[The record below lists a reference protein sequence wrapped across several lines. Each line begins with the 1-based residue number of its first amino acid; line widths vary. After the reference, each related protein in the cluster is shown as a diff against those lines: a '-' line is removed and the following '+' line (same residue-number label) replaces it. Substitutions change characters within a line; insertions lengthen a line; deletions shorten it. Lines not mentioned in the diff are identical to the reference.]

1 MTIHIITIGD
11 ELLIGQVIDT
21 NSAKMAQMLQ
31 SIGGQV
37 AGRTTIG
44 DSREAMLD
52 AIKRASEQA
61 DVVLLTGGL
70 GPTKDDITK
79 KVLAEYYGVGFVFHQ
94 ETKEWIETI
103 FKRFGRPMPEG
114 VEDQCFMPQNAVVI
128 PNKRG
133 TAPGMWFDE
142 NDTVLVSMP
151 GVPHEMEYIM
161 ENGVLPKLD
170 ERFPSAP
177 YVHRTLLTVGEG
189 ESRLAQ
195 RINGFEEG
203 LPEHFKLAYLPS
215 ISRVRL
221 RLTATHED
229 AGMAAAILEEK
240 FEELKTLIPSH
251 LIVADEDISIE
262 QALGELLMKKDLT
275 LSTAESCTGGYL
287 AHLITAVPGAS
298 RYYMGS
304 VLAYSNAIKMAQL
317 GVKEDTLKE
326 HGAVSEQTVAEMA
339 KGAVKLLKTDIA
351 VSTSGIAG
359 PTGGTPEK
367 PVGTVW
373 MAVSNGDKTK
383 TAKLTLGID
392 RLRNIKY
399 STIRALN
406 LVRLFVEENHGAN
419 GNSMET

>member
-1 MTIHIITIGD
+1 
-11 ELLIGQVIDT
+11 
-21 NSAKMAQMLQ
+21 
-31 SIGGQV
+31 
-37 AGRTTIG
+37 
-44 DSREAMLD
+44 
-52 AIKRASEQA
+52 
-61 DVVLLTGGL
+61 
-70 GPTKDDITK
+70 
-79 KVLAEYYGVGFVFHQ
+79 
-94 ETKEWIETI
+94 
-103 FKRFGRPMPEG
+103 
-114 VEDQCFMPQNAVVI
+114 
-128 PNKRG
+128 
-133 TAPGMWFDE
+133 
-142 NDTVLVSMP
+142 
-151 GVPHEMEYIM
+151 MEYIM

-317 GVKEDTLKE
+317 GVKEDTLKD
-326 HGAVSEQTVAEMA
+326 HGAVREQTVAEMA

>member
-1 MTIHIITIGD
+1 
-11 ELLIGQVIDT
+11 
-21 NSAKMAQMLQ
+21 
-31 SIGGQV
+31 
-37 AGRTTIG
+37 
-44 DSREAMLD
+44 
-52 AIKRASEQA
+52 
-61 DVVLLTGGL
+61 
-70 GPTKDDITK
+70 
-79 KVLAEYYGVGFVFHQ
+79 VGFVFHQ